1 MRVRVYWNLHKKCYS
16 IIDWESRSSRYGR
29 LIEDR
34 PHRSEVWMK
43 DVKFIVQPA
52 GRRRVLKEN
61 RKNVHAYLEGQLGVG
76 PAPDMDTIFTDTT
89 MELWKSV
96 TYNPYF
102 MEEFRSRKLSIARTD
117 SDPIRAANWIVGKTH
132 EYSGQPIL
140 SATVSRSRG

>member
-1 MRVRVYWNLHKKCYS
+1 MRGRVYWNLHKDCYS
-16 IIDWESRSSRYGR
+16 IIDWEPRSSSYGR

-34 PHRSEVWMK
+34 PHRPEVWLK

-76 PAPDMDTIFTDTT
+76 PAPDTEFTIFTDTT

-102 MEEFRSRKLSIARTD
+102 MEEFQAKGLFSS
-117 SDPIRAANWIVGKTH
+117 SDPIRAASWIVGKTH
-132 EYSGQPIL
+132 EFSGKAVL

>member
-1 MRVRVYWNLHKKCYS
+1 
-16 IIDWESRSSRYGR
+16 
-29 LIEDR
+29 
-34 PHRSEVWMK
+34 MK

-102 MEEFRSRKLSIARTD
+102 MEEFQAKNLFSD
-117 SDPIRAANWIVGKTH
+117 SDPIRAASWIVGKTH
-132 EYSGQPIL
+132 EFSGKAVL